1 MHVNAVSVVG
11 NEMSYLC
18 VDQSNTISASNK
30 KLNLSHSQLIS
41 VGSMRND
48 LSVIHGDKL
57 SVLHGGLQER

>member
-1 MHVNAVSVVG
+1 
-11 NEMSYLC
+11 MSYLC
-18 VDQSNTISASNK
+18 VDQSNAISASNK

-57 SVLHGGLQER
+57 GVLHGGLQER